1 MFGLSNEVIR
11 QIKEVFSRFPQ
22 IEKAIIYG
30 SRAME
35 NYKNGSDID
44 LTLVGKEINLDTFYK
59 IQIELD
65 NLLIPYKID
74 LSIFHQIENTE
85 LIQHIHRVGKIFY
98 EKDQK

>member
-1 MFGLSNEVIR
+1 MFGLSNEVIH

-22 IEKAIIYG
+22 IEKVIIFG
-30 SRAME
+30 SRAMG

-44 LTLVGKEINLDTFYK
+44 LTLVGEKINLDTFYK

-65 NLLIPYKID
+65 NLSIPYKID

-85 LIQHIHRVGKIFY
+85 LIQHIQRFGKIFY
-98 EKDQK
+98 EKTQK